1 MNKVT
6 CMRFCV
12 NWIKIR
18 DYLQKNSFRC
28 VEGGLGQGLAN
39 IFFVKSQS
47 VNILFRFCR
56 PHNYSNLWF

>member
-12 NWIKIR
+12 NWIKTGY
-18 DYLQKNSFRC
+18 YLQKNNFRC

-39 IFFVKSQS
+39 IFFVKGQR
-47 VNILFRFCR
+47 VNILFRLCR
-56 PHNYSNLWF
+56 PRNYLNLQF